1 MMSDKRFQFVVG
13 LMNVSL
19 GNIRGQVTSREQNDK
34 LMDLCNEIFQNI
46 QNSREPEPK
55 AIPEP
60 VLEPIQ
66 TE

>member
-1 MMSDKRFQFVVG
+1 MMSDKRFQFVMG

-19 GNIRGQVTSREQNDK
+19 SNIRGEVTSREQNDK
-34 LMDLCNEIFQNI
+34 LMALCNEIFQNI

-55 AIPEP
+55 AIPET
-60 VLEPIQ
+60 VIEPAQ